1 MDLDPTEIRVLGCL
15 LEKQR
20 TTPDAYPL
28 SLNALRLAC
37 NQATNR
43 DPVVEYDDATVRAAL
58 HQLGRRRWTRLAS
71 GAGSRA
77 AKYRHLLDDALPL
90 DRGEHAVICVLMLRG
105 PQTPGE
111 LKQRTER
118 MHAFGDLAGL
128 RVTLDRLID
137 RGLVRRLDR
146 RPGHKEERFMHLLGD
161 PDAAEPDAAEP
172 ATAGGRGRMSTDR
185 GAAGVEPAVR
195 AAPAA
200 GANPAFQAPGE
211 TAIAENDRVGGEPA
225 GGERAGI
232 DARLL
237 AELAERVTR
246 LERDF
251 SALRQALGDV

>member
-15 LEKQR
+15 MEKQR

-43 DPVVEYDDATVRAAL
+43 DPVVEYDDATIRAAL

-71 GAGSRA
+71 AGTRT

-90 DRGEHAVICVLMLRG
+90 DRGEQAVMCVLMLRG

-111 LKQRTER
+111 LKQRSER
-118 MHAFGDLAGL
+118 MHVFGDLAAL

-146 RPGHKEERFMHLLGD
+146 RPGHKEERYLQLLGD
-161 PDAAEPDAAEP
+161 LDADEPRPPP
-172 ATAGGRGRMSTDR
+172 ATNAAAASPARPWADRQPAGSLDDVARAHDLSDRSRDLPPAVDPGVDRAVDPGVHPAVDPAVVAELTDR
-185 GAAGVEPAVR
+185 VA
-195 AAPAA
+195 
-200 GANPAFQAPGE
+200 
-211 TAIAENDRVGGEPA
+211 
-225 GGERAGI
+225 
-232 DARLL
+232 
-237 AELAERVTR
+237 R
-246 LERDF
+246 LEREV
-251 SALRQALGDV
+251 AELREALGG

>member
-43 DPVVEYDDATVRAAL
+43 DPVVDYDDATIRAAL

-90 DRGEHAVICVLMLRG
+90 DRGEHAVMCVLMLRG

-111 LKQRTER
+111 LHQRTER
-118 MHAFGDLAGL
+118 IHAFGDLANL
-128 RVTLDRLID
+128 RVTLDSLVD
-137 RGLVRRLDR
+137 RGLVCRLDR
-146 RPGHKEERFMHLLGD
+146 RPGHKEERYQQLLGD
-161 PDAAEPDAAEP
+161 TPDPEPPAAA
-172 ATAGGRGRMSTDR
+172 AGG
-185 GAAGVEPAVR
+185 AGQDPPVTGGHATTPEDGPRERSDVPGQLPAV
-195 AAPAA
+195 PS
-200 GANPAFQAPGE
+200 
-211 TAIAENDRVGGEPA
+211 
-225 GGERAGI
+225 
-232 DARLL
+232 
-237 AELAERVTR
+237 ELVDLTERVAR
-246 LERDF
+246 LERDLA
-251 SALRQALGDV
+251 ALREALGDI

>member
-43 DPVVEYDDATVRAAL
+43 DPVVDYDDATVRAAL

-118 MHAFGDLAGL
+118 MHVFGDLASL
-128 RVTLDRLID
+128 RVTLDRLIA

-146 RPGHKEERFMHLLGD
+146 RPGHKEERYMQLLGD
-161 PDAAEPDAAEP
+161 PDAGPVP
-172 ATAGGRGRMSTDR
+172 ATAPGREAESAVGPRLGGDGTASGR
-185 GAAGVEPAVR
+185 AFAGDESGG
-195 AAPAA
+195 PAA
-200 GANPAFQAPGE
+200 GGLESRAGGQILGDPGE
-211 TAIAENDRVGGEPA
+211 AKPPTAGDV
-225 GGERAGI
+225 
-232 DARLL
+232 DADVV
-237 AELAERVTR
+237 AELVERVAR
-246 LERDF
+246 LERQVAD
-251 SALRQALGDV
+251 LREALGDV